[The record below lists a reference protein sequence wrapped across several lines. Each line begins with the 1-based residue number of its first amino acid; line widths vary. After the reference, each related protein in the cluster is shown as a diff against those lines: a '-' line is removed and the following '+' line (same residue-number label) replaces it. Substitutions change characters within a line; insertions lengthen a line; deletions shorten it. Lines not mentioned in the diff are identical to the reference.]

1 MPGDV
6 PGMGGMSTPADPDY
20 GDSVSVAGT
29 LGSKSDF
36 DRRKKKR
43 YLHGDLI
50 ALTCTSQISNFL
62 NRELPLYR
70 NLIVIIYFYND
81 IFVSWNLKEL
91 P

>member
-6 PGMGGMSTPADPDY
+6 PGMGGASTPADPDY

-43 YLHGDLI
+43 YFY
-50 ALTCTSQISNFL
+50 FL
-62 NRELPLYR
+62 S
-70 NLIVIIYFYND
+70 F
-81 IFVSWNLKEL
+81 K
-91 P
+91 

>member
-6 PGMGGMSTPADPDY
+6 PGMGGASTPADPDY

-43 YLHGDLI
+43 YLH
-50 ALTCTSQISNFL
+50 
-62 NRELPLYR
+62 
-70 NLIVIIYFYND
+70 
-81 IFVSWNLKEL
+81 
-91 P
+91 

>member
-6 PGMGGMSTPADPDY
+6 PGMGGICIPADPDY

-43 YLHGDLI
+43 YSPI
-50 ALTCTSQISNFL
+50 KIISGIFETIILLRNCHFL
-62 NRELPLYR
+62 N
-70 NLIVIIYFYND
+70 IVLT
-81 IFVSWNLKEL
+81 LKRGMISPHCAMYL
-91 P
+91 

>member
-6 PGMGGMSTPADPDY
+6 PGMGGASTPADPDY

-43 YLHGDLI
+43 YSCSKYSYILLFQHLQ
-50 ALTCTSQISNFL
+50 QIL
-62 NRELPLYR
+62 
-70 NLIVIIYFYND
+70 
-81 IFVSWNLKEL
+81 
-91 P
+91 